1 MISLPKD
8 ASHWQQQLFTLHEP
22 VTLPKDL
29 FEQVWPLVS
38 SVYTFRN
45 KKLQQKGT
53 IEVEHGEC
61 RLKKSRKSSSTT
73 VKPGTTRHESEIKW
87 RNSSIREKDQCLV
100 TVKLTRQIT
109 GSNPTVTLERKDEHQ
124 HSHPLETSFMVKK
137 SKQVQELI
145 NKETAKN
152 YSAAQIFHAI
162 RGAGT
167 EEGTS
172 LLDTAGGAFIKM

>member
-1 MISLPKD
+1 MNTLPKD
-8 ASHWQQQLFTLHEP
+8 ASHWQQQLFTLDEP

-29 FEQVWPLVS
+29 FDQVWPPVS

-61 RLKKSRKSSSTT
+61 RLKKSRSPDGAVAKPGSNDNEIKRRSST
-73 VKPGTTRHESEIKW
+73 
-87 RNSSIREKDQCLV
+87 IRKKNQCLV

-109 GSNPTVTLERKDEHQ
+109 SENPTVTLERKDEHKHL
-124 HSHPLETSFMVKK
+124 HSLETSFMIKK
-137 SKQVQELI
+137 SKHVQELI
-145 NKETAKN
+145 KKEAGKN
-152 YSAAQIFHAI
+152 YSAAQIVHAI

-167 EEGTS
+167 
-172 LLDTAGGAFIKM
+172 